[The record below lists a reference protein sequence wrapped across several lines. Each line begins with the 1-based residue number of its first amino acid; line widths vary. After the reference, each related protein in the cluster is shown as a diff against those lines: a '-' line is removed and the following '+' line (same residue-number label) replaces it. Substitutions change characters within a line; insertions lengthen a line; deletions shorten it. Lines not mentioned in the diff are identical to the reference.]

1 MLVFLCKGFWK
12 TNTWRTKISASYKI
26 LETRH
31 HNLLPPPCAWSIRQT
46 YLNVNLWYGIKR
58 LITHCQSHICINI
71 TVVCLL
77 CECVRQ
83 LYAEHEVPSNC
94 AHRNPASS
102 LASTLARAIYLWD
115 PASSV
120 IQNAKLVLTLKL
132 RMDTK
137 DAQFFG
143 LEAPDV

>member
-1 MLVFLCKGFWK
+1 M
-12 TNTWRTKISASYKI
+12 
-26 LETRH
+26 
-31 HNLLPPPCAWSIRQT
+31 
-46 YLNVNLWYGIKR
+46 
-58 LITHCQSHICINI
+58 
-71 TVVCLL
+71 VCLL

-83 LYAEHEVPSNC
+83 LYAEHEVPSHC

-132 RMDTK
+132 CMDTK
-137 DAQFFG
+137 DTQFFG
-143 LEAPDV
+143 LDASDVEPNRQMCLLDIKPFTLNMDTEGNHSECVSSIGLTIKDKKMH

>member
-1 MLVFLCKGFWK
+1 M
-12 TNTWRTKISASYKI
+12 
-26 LETRH
+26 
-31 HNLLPPPCAWSIRQT
+31 
-46 YLNVNLWYGIKR
+46 
-58 LITHCQSHICINI
+58 

-83 LYAEHEVPSNC
+83 LYAEHKVPSHC

-102 LASTLARAIYLWD
+102 LASTLARDIYLWD

-132 RMDTK
+132 CMDTK
-137 DAQFFG
+137 VAQFFG
-143 LEAPDV
+143 LEAPNIEPKR